1 MSWHSRTIEG
11 IKSRLNFLRNRL
23 TINTNHGAQAGPDIE
38 IILTIAGAQRRINI
52 EIQQFDS
59 GAPWTRTTIPSW
71 QNRHDLATLVVFPE
85 PTLERVLNER
95 NNNRMDC
102 NFFRNLD
109 VFLFHDKQLEDV
121 ISLII
126 RLSI

>member
-1 MSWHSRTIEG
+1 MSWHIRTIDG

-23 TINTNHGAQAGPDIE
+23 TINTNHGNHAGPDIE
-38 IILTIAGAQRRINI
+38 IILINAGIERRINI

-71 QNRHDLATLVVFPE
+71 KNRHDLATLIIFPE
-85 PTLERVLNER
+85 PTLERVLNSR
-95 NNNRMDC
+95 NNNQQAY
-102 NFFRNLD
+102 NFFRQHD

-126 RLSI
+126 KLSF